1 MRMHT
6 QRVCA
11 KPEDVLLQMQAVLNV
26 EMKCVKLKVLDSFL
40 KEVIGG
46 EFNLHLQDEAN
57 ILDLIKK
64 IDDTRKGRIFIKTY
78 PEYHSLFHMMWNPI
92 EKRFYK
98 QIALSAYSKDNKF
111 FEARK
116 NPYLKLPDGLTIFL
130 GLGLCKSEG
139 EEIVDFET
147 FQKETNNFFSEN
159 RQQEN

>member
-1 MRMHT
+1 MDT
-6 QRVCA
+6 QRVWA
-11 KPEDVLLQMQAVLNV
+11 KLWDVLLQMQAVFNV
-26 EMKCVKLKVLDSFL
+26 KMKCAKLKVLDSFL

-46 EFNLHLQDEAN
+46 EFNIHLQDEAN

-78 PEYHSLFHMMWNPI
+78 PEYHSLLHMMWNPI

-116 NPYLKLPDGLTIFL
+116 NPYLELPDGLTIFL

-147 FQKETNNFFSEN
+147 FKKEMNNFFSEN